1 VGPSDQAEFYETPGA
16 PVQLSVVDVGVAGY
30 NVGVIG
36 MWAAAAVDPAQFCKI
51 TGVTGLDAGASG
63 TEPGTAATHAS
74 RRAAS

>member
-1 VGPSDQAEFYETPGA
+1 
-16 PVQLSVVDVGVAGY
+16 
-30 NVGVIG
+30 